1 MNWPFWPRRLTAQI
15 AACVILALFVSQPF
29 SGLLLLVLLPSSRP
43 PLLVEAADRTA
54 IVVAILDAMPAVDR
68 AGTAAAL
75 QTPLVRIAVDGADAP
90 ATEAD
95 TSSASILRR
104 LLEQRLGSRFTLK
117 LARSDPSEKPRSTI
131 VHVRLGDGE
140 VARIELVLPESTV
153 ISLYGI
159 GAFFFYLPFL
169 TLALA
174 FLSLWAARRVT
185 APLRA
190 FSDAAERLGNERSA
204 SPLPEY
210 GPLELRRAAT
220 SFNKMQEQV
229 KRFIEDRTPALVAIS
244 HDLRT
249 PITRLHLRVE
259 TAVENVQDRQKMLQD
274 LNQMDSMVSSAL
286 TFLRENVQDEF
297 VMKVDLASL
306 LQSTCDEFSDM
317 GYEVRYRGVPHLSVR
332 CRPSLVSRARRERD
346 RECNEICR
354 FVLSRSG
361 GRRLR
366 QGGHSRGR
374 RWSRDCGCREGE
386 SLSSVLPYRWS
397 ARPGFREFWS
407 WSYDSQINR

>member
-140 VARIELVLPESTV
+140 VARIELVLP
-153 ISLYGI
+153 
-159 GAFFFYLPFL
+159 
-169 TLALA
+169 
-174 FLSLWAARRVT
+174 
-185 APLRA
+185 
-190 FSDAAERLGNERSA
+190 
-204 SPLPEY
+204 
-210 GPLELRRAAT
+210 
-220 SFNKMQEQV
+220 
-229 KRFIEDRTPALVAIS
+229 
-244 HDLRT
+244 
-249 PITRLHLRVE
+249 
-259 TAVENVQDRQKMLQD
+259 
-274 LNQMDSMVSSAL
+274 
-286 TFLRENVQDEF
+286 
-297 VMKVDLASL
+297 SL
-306 LQSTCDEFSDM
+306 LSF
-317 GYEVRYRGVPHLSVR
+317 R
-332 CRPSLVSRARRERD
+332 CMA
-346 RECNEICR
+346 
-354 FVLSRSG
+354 
-361 GRRLR
+361 
-366 QGGHSRGR
+366 
-374 RWSRDCGCREGE
+374 
-386 SLSSVLPYRWS
+386 
-397 ARPGFREFWS
+397 
-407 WSYDSQINR
+407 